1 MYTFLFTWSE
11 NCSNKR
17 VWAIFCSTL
26 HHHCKSIISAHICER
41 NAVMGKPSA
50 MYCIH
55 YHYLQYFSVSRPD
68 SLPVH
73 LTPVVGRT
81 SQIREMLL
89 CNLPREPSGI

>member
-55 YHYLQYFSVSRPD
+55 YH
-68 SLPVH
+68 
-73 LTPVVGRT
+73 
-81 SQIREMLL
+81 
-89 CNLPREPSGI
+89 